1 MPHFNEEEVLKLAK
15 DLGMAEDLKHFDKE
29 GLNANIQEIYDD
41 QDTSLGKKI
50 AVLRVLIRKPKIVII
65 KDTSPFVGR
74 FSIVELLKKH
84 NPGCTIIKI
93 TNSLEVA
100 YDTQRIILL

>member
-1 MPHFNEEEVLKLAK
+1 LGTGLA
-15 DLGMAEDLKHFDKE
+15 
-29 GLNANIQEIYDD
+29 
-41 QDTSLGKKI
+41 KKI

-74 FSIVELLKKH
+74 WSIVELLKKY

-100 YDTQRIILL
+100 YDSNRIILLEKLRIVEEGCPKKLQYDKLSKLGEMLRQCNEEA